1 MTLEQ
6 AVRIAEIIMA
16 FAYLQQSLE
25 FVRGAQPEKALGLIR
40 AVLSVALLIGF
51 QPILV
56 EAILLIIGILLLRRF
71 QGPYNG
77 GSDSMSMLVL
87 LCLFMS
93 HLAPSRFWQEVA
105 LGYLAFQLTFSY
117 FQSGYI
123 KVINPDW
130 RSGQA
135 LRDVF
140 EFTAYPVSEHVRE
153 WARSP
158 RLLRYM
164 SWSVILFELAFPLSL
179 WSQTTLIIA
188 LIIAVL
194 FHLANACLFGLNRFF
209 WIWPAAY
216 PVIMWLQHRLLP

>member
-1 MTLEQ
+1 MSIEQ
-6 AVRIAEIIMA
+6 AVHCAEIIMA

-25 FVRGAQPEKALGLIR
+25 FVRGLQPEKTLGIIR
-40 AVLSVALLIGF
+40 AVLSVVLLIGF
-51 QPILV
+51 QPVFV
-56 EAILLIIGILLLRRF
+56 EAGLFIIALILLHRF

-87 LCLFMS
+87 LCLFLS
-93 HLAPSRFWQEVA
+93 HIAPNKFWQEMA
-105 LGYLAFQLTFSY
+105 LGYLAFQLIFSY

-140 EFTAYPVSEHVRE
+140 ALTAYPVSEHLRG
-153 WARSP
+153 WAQSP
-158 RLLRYM
+158 RLLWWM
-164 SWSVILFELAFPLSL
+164 SWSVILFELVFPLSL
-179 WSQTTLIIA
+179 LWYSA
-188 LIIAVL
+188 LIITLSIAAL

-216 PVIMWLQHRLLP
+216 PVIIWLQQRLLH

>member
-25 FVRGAQPEKALGLIR
+25 FLRGARPEKVLGMIR
-40 AVLSVALLIGF
+40 AILSVALLVGF
-51 QPILV
+51 QPVLV
-56 EAILLIIGILLLRRF
+56 ESILLIVGILLLRRF

-87 LCLFMS
+87 ICLLLS
-93 HLAPSRFWQEVA
+93 HLAPSKFWQEVA

-135 LRDVF
+135 MRDVF
-140 EFTAYPVSEHVRE
+140 ALTAYPVSEHVRE
-153 WARSP
+153 WAESP
-158 RLLRYM
+158 RLLLCM
-164 SWSVILFELAFPLSL
+164 SWSVMLFELAFPFSL
-179 WSQTTLIIA
+179 WNQTTLIIA
-188 LIIAVL
+188 LTIAAL

-216 PVIMWLQHRLLP
+216 PVIIWLQQRLLP